1 MSKKRKEQLT
11 GTLTLSAKG
20 FGFVRNPEGPDV
32 FVDYENRGTGM
43 DGDRVKV
50 EIFPSSSKGKPAGR
64 IVDIVE
70 RSGRNIVGVFHT
82 DGDGGKV
89 YPEDQK
95 LPSSLRISNQEV
107 RKNKELDDGRVVVAQ
122 LKKWTD
128 PKEKPLGTVLE
139 VLGSQEDPGMDL
151 KIVARSNGLPLTFPG
166 DVEKAAEKLSL
177 PDLSKE
183 MNGRRDLRDLPCFT
197 IDPKDARDF
206 DDAVSIRQ
214 LANGLFEVG
223 VHIADVSA
231 FVEEDDRID
240 KEAFERG
247 TSVYFVKSVI
257 PMLPERLSNDL
268 CSLRPQEDRLAFSV
282 LMQLD
287 SLGEVHEVEITESV
301 IRSRQRLAYEEAEG
315 ILKGAGHKWARE
327 IHMLQLM
334 ASVLRQ
340 RRSEEGSIDFDM
352 TEQHIT
358 LDREGIPRQV
368 KPKERLSA
376 HRLIEELMLLAN
388 RMVATRVLK
397 MREKWGRELPFVF
410 RVHETPSEEDVQSF
424 LQAVSNL
431 GIRYRVGDKIGPED
445 YRNILRTFENL
456 EQKEFV
462 EQIALSSMTKAVY
475 STENRGHF
483 GLAFDAYTHFTSPIR
498 RYPDLLVHRL
508 LKRYLAAER
517 EGRSKGPTIGKG
529 LQKFLDIAC
538 SHSSQRERVALA
550 AEREYTKIKS
560 LEFLSRRIG
569 NSYDGVISGVTSFG
583 IFVEL
588 SRYLIEGLVP
598 LKGLKDDFYK
608 FDQENFRYVGEKS
621 GKVYQLGGQ
630 VKAKIK
636 SVSVEDR
643 RAEFELL

>member
-1 MSKKRKEQLT
+1 MNKRKKQRLT

-20 FGFVRNPEGPDV
+20 FGFVRNPDGPDV

-43 DGDRVKV
+43 DGDTV
-50 EIFPSSSKGKPAGR
+50 EVEVFPSSSKGKPAGK
-64 IVDIVE
+64 IVTIVE
-70 RSGRNIVGVFHT
+70 RSGRNIVGVFHS

-95 LPSSLRISNQEV
+95 LPSSLRITKREV
-107 RKNKELDDGRVVVAQ
+107 RKTKDLDDGDVVVAQ
-122 LKKWTD
+122 LEKWSD

-139 VLGSQEDPGMDL
+139 VLGRPDDPGMDL
-151 KIVARSNGLPLTFPG
+151 KVVARTNGLPLEFPKPLEKQ
-166 DVEKAAEKLSL
+166 VEKLAL
-177 PDLSKE
+177 PDLS
-183 MNGRRDLRDLPCFT
+183 GDLGSRRDLRSLDCFT

-206 DDAVSIRQ
+206 DDAVSAKQ
-214 LANGLFEVG
+214 LENGLFQIG

-231 FVEEDDRID
+231 FVEEDDPID
-240 KEAFERG
+240 KEAFQRG

-268 CSLRPQEDRLAFSV
+268 CSLRPKEDRLAFSV

-301 IRSRQRLAYEEAEG
+301 IRSRQRFSYEEVEG
-315 ILKGAGHKWARE
+315 ILKGSTHKWAPQ
-327 IHMLQLM
+327 IHLLQLI
-334 ASVLRQ
+334 AALLRQ

-358 LDREGIPRQV
+358 LDQEGIPRQV
-368 KPKERLSA
+368 KPKERLNA

-388 RMVATRVLK
+388 RKVAERVLE
-397 MREKWGRELPFVF
+397 MRKKWKRDLPFVF
-410 RVHETPSEEDVQSF
+410 RVHETPKEEDVQSF

-456 EQKEFV
+456 EQREFV

-517 EGRSKGPTIGKG
+517 EGKSKGPAVGKG
-529 LQKFLDIAC
+529 LQKFLEIAC
-538 SHSSQRERVALA
+538 AHSSQQERVAVA

-588 SRYLIEGLVP
+588 TRYLIEGLVP
-598 LKGLKDDFYK
+598 LKALKDDFYK
-608 FDQENFRYVGEKS
+608 FDQDNFRYVGEKS

-643 RAEFELL
+643 RAEFELV